1 MPMNYEKIKRFNLFA
16 ETDKPVGSRLP
27 DFKNGKVVFE
37 GGLEP
42 GRYSFA
48 AWQYEDTGNISVEIQ
63 RVTEDIAP
71 SGAPAT
77 AAGPAQTLGGFDD

>member
-1 MPMNYEKIKRFNLFA
+1 MPMTYDLIKRFNLFA
-16 ETDKPVGSRLP
+16 EKDKPVGSRLP

-37 GGLEP
+37 VGLDA

-48 AWQYEDTGNISVEIQ
+48 AWQYEDTGNIRVEIQ

-71 SGAPAT
+71 SGAPVT